1 MALSPEARAHLA
13 EVAQRLDAAG
23 HAEKGRIIDEVVQ
36 FYGWSRSKLYAALKR
51 EVGWHSGRK
60 TRADKGTTC
69 VPVANLEMLA
79 AIERE
84 SLRANG
90 KQIMHTPT
98 GASVLVANAVD
109 LPVSNSQLNR
119 LMRQRKLNVAA
130 QRKADAPVRMRSLHP
145 NHVHQ
150 VDPSLCVL
158 YYLPDGRQAMMDADK
173 FYKNKLSNYAKI
185 KLKVWRYV
193 LYDHTSGL
201 IAVRYFETAGESQAI
216 LAEFLL
222 WAWGKQEGREFH
234 GVPRLLVWDK
244 GSANTSATI
253 KNLLE
258 ALEVQPI
265 EHAPGAARVKGG
277 VENANNL
284 VEIKFE
290 SRLKL
295 EPVHSAAQ
303 LNDAAFAWQNAFN
316 ADLIP
321 REENAL
327 RRRGM
332 LPVARY
338 HLWRRI
344 SAEQLRVLPD
354 VAACRALLEGKEVVR
369 VVRDML
375 ISFKHPQADRA
386 RSYKVAGLDGIC
398 NGDEVAVRPLLYG
411 DCAIHLRA
419 ACYDGADR
427 VYRLEAEPLPD
438 EYGFPLDAQVWNE
451 GYKAQPQTE
460 ADRAAKRMD
469 ELAYPDRDAQ
479 GVARAREQQKT
490 PFLRPDGT
498 PLNAHSHL
506 QDVDLPLGLPRRGQS
521 IHLPERLQIEA
532 KPLNCVQI
540 ATLLSKS
547 VADWSAAHFACLQ
560 QLFPAGALEAEL
572 DQVAERVQQAVSGP
586 GAGEQGR
593 AHLVAVS

>member
-1 MALSPEARAHLA
+1 MALSPETRAHLA
-13 EVAQRLDAAG
+13 EVARRLDAAG
-23 HAEKGRIIDEVVQ
+23 HAEKGGIVEEVMR

-79 AIERE
+79 AVERD
-84 SLRANG
+84 SIRANG

-119 LMRQRKLNVAA
+119 LMRARKLNVAA
-130 QRKADAPVRMRSLHP
+130 QAKADAPVRMKSLHP

-173 FYKNKLSNYAKI
+173 FYKNKLSNYAKV

-222 WAWGKQEGREFH
+222 WAWGRVEGREFH

-244 GSANTSATI
+244 GSANTATAI
-253 KNLLE
+253 KSLLE
-258 ALEVQPI
+258 ALEVEPI

-290 SRLKL
+290 CRLKL
-295 EPVHSAAQ
+295 EPAQSAEQ
-303 LNDAAFAWQNAFN
+303 LNDAVLAWQNAFN

-321 REENAL
+321 GENNAL

-344 SAEQLRVLPD
+344 TAAQLRVLPD

-427 VYRLEAEPLPD
+427 LYRLEAEPLPD
-438 EYGFPLDAQVWNE
+438 EYGMPLDAPVWGE
-451 GYKAQPQTE
+451 SYKAQAQTE
-460 ADRAAKRMD
+460 ADRAAARMD
-469 ELAYPDRDAQ
+469 GLAYPGQDAN
-479 GVARAREQQKT
+479 GVARAREKQQT

-506 QDVDLPLGLPRRGQS
+506 QDVNLPLGLPRRGQA
-521 IHLPERLQIEA
+521 INVPDRLQIEA
-532 KPLNCVQI
+532 RPLNCVQI
-540 ATLLSKS
+540 ATVLSRS
-547 VADWSAAHFACLQ
+547 LVDWSAAHFECLQ
-560 QLFPAGALEAEL
+560 RLYPDGALEADL
-572 DQVAERVQQAVSGP
+572 DQVAERVQMALNVPGISARPHLAAVS
-586 GAGEQGR
+586 
-593 AHLVAVS
+593 